1 MTTHQLTAP
10 DLKNYPF
17 INIVFQGDRT
27 RFITDKAHC
36 VLAGEDGK
44 DDIYEDVCM
53 AGDPER
59 RTKINSSQFR
69 SAADITDTLL
79 APYCAMT
86 DETFASLASIL
97 GIKCDDADI
106 RERSSLEYFTYKNSS
121 YHLPNDEGRQPY
133 IQAQLEAYFLARAT
147 FSKSVHWGNLVSLFN
162 QSADDQQQAIRQYFE
177 TYHGLELESLLAH
190 KAKDL
195 TIPDCLIEPFES
207 RSHKG
212 NEYRYSQVLQKW
224 LRDDAYQQQYRFDI
238 VNPVTRT
245 LIATAPTLAQI
256 LAKATAYLKD
266 NEYPIDTDYC
276 DILQGGRI
284 VAWATLESINSSD
297 DRLLD
302 WASRPV
308 KPLWVQYEP
317 GAEIEAVTKYT
328 TPLKKNE
335 FIKTL
340 FAVEKAL
347 GVQWNKVRHMEEALG
362 I

>member
-27 RFITDKAHC
+27 RFITDKVHC

-106 RERSSLEYFTYKNSS
+106 RERSSLEHFTYKNSS
-121 YHLPNDEGRQPY
+121 YHLPNDEGREPY
-133 IQAQLEAYFLARAT
+133 IRAQFEAYFLARAT
-147 FSKSVHWGNLVSLFN
+147 FSKSVHWGNLVSLYN

-317 GAEIEAVTKYT
+317 GAEIGAVTKYT